1 MQSSAQSPNPLLDP
15 MIPAIQSSAL
25 VTAGAVGLFEALAE
39 NPQTSADLAGR
50 LRCDP
55 RGILPLAELL
65 ETMGYLERE
74 GDRFALGAVA
84 RTTYTA
90 DGELPLTHWLRFC
103 RIQLQALGHLTAS
116 IREGRAVDLFDL
128 MPDSEERLV
137 HQRAMAQTARPVAE
151 WVADQVPVPDN
162 GRFLLDLGGGHGI
175 YSAAICRRHPPLAA
189 EVLELP
195 TALNSA
201 VRVAREYG
209 CHRYVTHRSG
219 DIRTTALD
227 KDYAVVFLG
236 NLIHHYPV
244 GILAQVLAK
253 IAAHT
258 APGGTIAI
266 WDLAAGDTAA
276 DAVTAC
282 FALFFHLTSGAGC
295 HSAAALGEALTA
307 VGFLDVTVK
316 HPPHGTT
323 HMLVTARK
331 G

>member
-1 MQSSAQSPNPLLDP
+1 
-15 MIPAIQSSAL
+15 
-25 VTAGAVGLFEALAE
+25 
-39 NPQTSADLAGR
+39 
-50 LRCDP
+50 
-55 RGILPLAELL
+55 
-65 ETMGYLERE
+65 
-74 GDRFALGAVA
+74 
-84 RTTYTA
+84 
-90 DGELPLTHWLRFC
+90 
-103 RIQLQALGHLTAS
+103 
-116 IREGRAVDLFDL
+116 
-128 MPDSEERLV
+128 MPGPGERLD
-137 HQRAMAQTARPVAE
+137 HQRAMAQTALPAAA

-162 GRFLLDLGGGHGI
+162 GRRLLDVGGGHGI
-175 YSAAICRRHPPLAA
+175 YSAAICRRHPPLTADI
-189 EVLELP
+189 LELP
-195 TALNSA
+195 TALESA

-209 CHRYVTHRSG
+209 CHHCVTHLSG
-219 DIRTTALD
+219 DIRTTALAG
-227 KDYAVVFLG
+227 DYAVVFMG
-236 NLIHHYPV
+236 NLIHHYPA

-295 HSAAALGEALTA
+295 HSVAALREALTSA
-307 VGFLDVTVK
+307 GFRDVTVK